1 MKTKLLMAAIIAGLA
16 ASAVQANDGMSRRG
30 GGMGPMGGAPMMDF
44 ATLDQNGDG
53 AITLEELQSIPQS
66 RFAAA
71 DSNVDGALSS
81 DELSA
86 QMAAQMAARVAQ
98 MMSRF
103 DANGDGLLQ
112 ADEMPKPRGEMPVE
126 RMLAHLDTDD
136 DGQISQEEFAAAAEM
151 HGKGRGGMH
160 GGRGEGHGKG
170 HGEGHGHGDGHSHG
184 HGDDDHDS

>member
-1 MKTKLLMAAIIAGLA
+1 METKLLMAAIIAGLA
-16 ASAVQANDGMSRRG
+16 ASAVQANDGMSHRG

-53 AITLEELQSIPQS
+53 A
-66 RFAAA
+66 
-71 DSNVDGALSS
+71 LSS
-81 DELSA
+81 DELSV

-112 ADEMPKPRGEMPVE
+112 ADEMPQPRGEMPVE
-126 RMLAHLDTDD
+126 QMLAHLDTDD

-151 HGKGRGGMH
+151 NGKGRGGMH

-170 HGEGHGHGDGHSHG
+170 HGEGHGHG